1 MTAVARS
8 NAPKNRHALGQG
20 LGVPTDPQEVVKSVA
35 VRPALGVVG
44 VLIGAG
50 HGAPGGSFR
59 PAPHRAGTETAESCG
74 NHQAH
79 PAHRPERSSR
89 SATTGTRRGRRT
101 SWRTARI
108 RPSDR
113 PVNHTRQAIEPLRSQ
128 VG

>member
-8 NAPKNRHALGQG
+8 NAPRSRHALGQG

-59 PAPHRAGTETAESCG
+59 PAPHRAGTETAESRG

-89 SATTGTRRGRRT
+89 SATIGT
-101 SWRTARI
+101 I
-108 RPSDR
+108 
-113 PVNHTRQAIEPLRSQ
+113 Q
-128 VG
+128 